1 MAKRKS
7 GLHKQ
12 ISSIFDG
19 VPFPNENSSEPHRI
33 PVEGPQGEAAA
44 ISEESLAAEVPA
56 GEGEAAFSSASQEPF
71 LPAAEP
77 VQEPYAP
84 AGPDEEPVEL
94 ADFSVPETPTF
105 EKPSSFS
112 SPLAERSLPP
122 VDLAAESYNYNTPVK
137 AEPAAEPV
145 RSEKPVDKTPPPA
158 ARKAAAGAGNTKNKV
173 MVVVSLFLVVLLVFL
188 LMNAFDFRFSG
199 PSTSSAETGGEVS
212 PATAVLTAAPL
223 PVCWE
228 KPELIPDKLR
238 NPMNPVPTKSVP
250 EAEPGNPSHSETP
263 DIPKIPEFAIKGIVY
278 SEEKA
283 SAVIGADII
292 HEGDTL
298 QGATILK
305 IARTY
310 IEFEMNGHR
319 WKQTVQ

>member
-1 MAKRKS
+1 LRR
-7 GLHKQ
+7 
-12 ISSIFDG
+12 
-19 VPFPNENSSEPHRI
+19 N
-33 PVEGPQGEAAA
+33 PVEGPQREEAA
-44 ISEESLAAEVPA
+44 ISEESPAAEVPA
-56 GEGEAAFSSASQEPF
+56 GEGKAAFSSARQESF
-71 LPAAEP
+71 QPAA
-77 VQEPYAP
+77 
-84 AGPDEEPVEL
+84 EPVEL

-105 EKPSSFS
+105 DQSSSFS

-122 VDLAAESYNYNTPVK
+122 VDLAAESYNYNTPAE

-145 RSEKPVDKTPPPA
+145 RSEKPAGKTPPPA
-158 ARKAAAGAGNTKNKV
+158 ARKAAAGAGNRRNKV
-173 MVVVSLFLVVLLVFL
+173 MVVLSLFLAVLLVFL

-212 PATAVLTAAPL
+212 AATAVLAAAPQ

-228 KPELIPDKLR
+228 KPELIPDMLR
-238 NPMNPVPTKSVP
+238 NPMQPVKVKSQP
-250 EAEPGNPSHSETP
+250 EAEPIIPSHSETA

-292 HEGDTL
+292 HEGDIL
-298 QGATILK
+298 QGVTILK

>member
-1 MAKRKS
+1 M
-7 GLHKQ
+7 
-12 ISSIFDG
+12 
-19 VPFPNENSSEPHRI
+19 
-33 PVEGPQGEAAA
+33 
-44 ISEESLAAEVPA
+44 
-56 GEGEAAFSSASQEPF
+56 
-71 LPAAEP
+71 PAAEP
-77 VQEPYAP
+77 VEF
-84 AGPDEEPVEL
+84 
-94 ADFSVPETPTF
+94 ADFSVPETPTCD
-105 EKPSSFS
+105 KASSFS

-122 VDLAAESYNYNTPVK
+122 VDLAAESYNYNTPAE

-145 RSEKPVDKTPPPA
+145 RSEKPAGKTPPPA
-158 ARKAAAGAGNTKNKV
+158 ARKAATGAGNRRNKV
-173 MVVVSLFLVVLLVFL
+173 MVVLSLFLAVLLVFL
-188 LMNAFDFRFSG
+188 LMNAFNFRFSG

-212 PATAVLTAAPL
+212 AATAVLAAAPQ

-228 KPELIPDKLR
+228 KPELVPEQLR
-238 NPMNPVPTKSVP
+238 NPMNPVLTKSVP
-250 EAEPGNPSHSETP
+250 GAEMGLSSSAGAPVALE
-263 DIPKIPEFAIKGIVY
+263 IPEFAIKGIVY

-298 QGATILK
+298 QGVTILK